1 MYQFLLQWLY
11 LIIIIP
17 AIWES
22 AIDTWKPQ
30 ETDNQPVVNWLIQT
44 LRFYI
49 LYLAFNIVCL
59 WAQYAAG
66 CDCSIAARRYLL
78 NLYAWIILV
87 SSAGLGLLA
96 IRGLRLVLVMNPP
109 KSDEFAQALT
119 FVLFVLC
126 INGSVL
132 WLVGFY
138 FGFKIL

>member
-17 AIWES
+17 AIFSS

-59 WAQYAAG
+59 WAQYAADNFG
-66 CDCSIAARRYLL
+66 VVCWVGVTGHSGPEAGFGHE
-78 NLYAWIILV
+78 
-87 SSAGLGLLA
+87 SAKIGRVCPG
-96 IRGLRLVLVMNPP
+96 VDVC
-109 KSDEFAQALT
+109 ALCA
-119 FVLFVLC
+119 LH
-126 INGSVL
+126 
-132 WLVGFY
+132 
-138 FGFKIL
+138 